1 MIDYYV
7 RLVELPLAVEGVTV
21 PNDDGSFD
29 IYINSRLPEPQRDQ
43 VLAHELRHVELEH
56 FYLDLPAELMER
68 QADGENINVVL
79 HPPEGMIP
87 CFSSPDAF
95 SHWFS
100 TLCAQCHIDFDKL
113 SR

>member
-1 MIDYYV
+1 MNDYTV
-7 RLVELPLAVEGVTV
+7 RLVALPMSVEGVTV

-29 IYINSRLPEPQRDQ
+29 IYINSQLPEGRRQS
-43 VLAHELRHVELEH
+43 VLEHELRHIRLEH
-56 FYLDLPAELMER
+56 FYLDMPVELMER

-87 CFSSPDAF
+87 CFSSPGAF
-95 SHWFS
+95 SRWFS

-113 SR
+113 S

>member
-1 MIDYYV
+1 MIDYYTHSV
-7 RLVELPLAVEGVTV
+7 ALPITVEGVTI

-29 IYINSRLPEPQRDQ
+29 IYINSALPEEKRAS
-43 VLAHELRHVELEH
+43 VLEHELRHIRLEH
-56 FYLDLPAELMER
+56 FYLDMPVELMER

-79 HPPEGMIP
+79 HPPAGMIP

-100 TLCAQCHIDFDKL
+100 TLCTQRHIDLNKL
-113 SR
+113 IE

>member
-1 MIDYYV
+1 MTDYFM
-7 RLVELPLAVEGVTV
+7 RLVELPATVEGVTV

-29 IYINSRLPEPQRDQ
+29 IYINSRLPEARRKS
-43 VLAHELRHVELEH
+43 VLAHELRHIELEH
-56 FYLDLPAELMER
+56 FSLELPAELMER

-79 HPPEGMIP
+79 HPPAGMIP

-100 TLCAQCHIDFDKL
+100 TLCAQRHIDFDKL

>member
-1 MIDYYV
+1 MTDYTV
-7 RLVELPLAVEGVTV
+7 RLVALPRSVEGVTV

-29 IYINSRLPEPQRDQ
+29 IYINSRLSEGRRQS
-43 VLAHELRHVELEH
+43 VLEHELRHIRLEH
-56 FYLDLPAELMER
+56 FYLDMPVELMER

-100 TLCAQCHIDFDKL
+100 MLCAQCHIDFDKP
-113 SR
+113 S